1 MSERRGGRFG
11 WIFVGFVLGVLTT
24 FVAIFFLNLADDSG
38 AGDYIEPRASAAEEA
53 ADSAMR
59 AAPASEPP
67 PLAATPPATI
77 PAPEAPAVAEPAPPA
92 PLDPQVAEDAA
103 AAGMTSR
110 ARPK

>member
-24 FVAIFFLNLADDSG
+24 LVAIFFLNLGDDG
-38 AGDYIEPRASAAEEA
+38 GVEDATEPRVTAAEQA

-59 AAPASEPP
+59 APSNTE
-67 PLAATPPATI
+67 T
-77 PAPEAPAVAEPAPPA
+77 APAVETAPPTTPPEAA
-92 PLDPQVAEDAA
+92 PAAAPPPPAQLDPQVAEDAA

-110 ARPK
+110 TR

>member
-38 AGDYIEPRASAAEEA
+38 VEDYMEPRATAAEQA
-53 ADSAMR
+53 ADAAMR
-59 AAPASEPP
+59 GAPASEAPSSPTAPP
-67 PLAATPPATI
+67 MAAPT
-77 PAPEAPAVAEPAPPA
+77 PEAPPAAAPPPA
-92 PLDPQVAEDAA
+92 QLDPQVAEDAA

-110 ARPK
+110 AKPK

>member
-38 AGDYIEPRASAAEEA
+38 FQDDTEPRVTAAEQA

-59 AAPASEPP
+59 AAPV
-67 PLAATPPATI
+67 
-77 PAPEAPAVAEPAPPA
+77 PEAPAPAVAPPAATAAPENTPAAPAPPA
-92 PLDPQVAEDAA
+92 QLDPQVAEDAA

-110 ARPK
+110 APPR